1 VFNYAPISDTD
12 FDRITLTYELDSDSL
27 HTKNKVSR
35 SRLSKVRAQTWQ
47 TDRHIHTHR
56 DVIECIAIATPAGVA
71 MAMHLVFFWFY
82 LVFVSLA
89 WIKLCQRKELSVI
102 AV

>member
-1 VFNYAPISDTD
+1 MFNYAPISDTD

-56 DVIECIAIATPAGVA
+56 DVIECIAIATPAGGNN
-71 MAMHLVFFWFY
+71 